1 MKAYAENMKNKNH
14 KYNKA
19 FGFVDWKIVTK
30 NQHINLVKDIF
41 LYVNTQSLMPSTPKN
56 KMKLN

>member
-1 MKAYAENMKNKNH
+1 MEKNPEIVDMKAYAENMKNKNH

-30 NQHINLVKDIF
+30 N
-41 LYVNTQSLMPSTPKN
+41 
-56 KMKLN
+56 